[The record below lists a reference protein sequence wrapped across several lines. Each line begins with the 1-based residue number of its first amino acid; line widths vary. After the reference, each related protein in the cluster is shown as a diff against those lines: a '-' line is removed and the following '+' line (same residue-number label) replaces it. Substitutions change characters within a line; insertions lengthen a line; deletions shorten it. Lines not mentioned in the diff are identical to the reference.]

1 MVKFKDQSIFSAF
14 NEKTKIFQ
22 EKIYEHALNNE
33 WMSDPYIGFR
43 LKELEKKIDNELIL
57 KTNSLGLE
65 LKNLKIVYMCTI
77 SRRIIVFGS
86 YATIKELQFQN
97 FTQKKLLKK
106 F

>member
-43 LKELEKKIDNELIL
+43 LKELEK
-57 KTNSLGLE
+57 
-65 LKNLKIVYMCTI
+65 
-77 SRRIIVFGS
+77 R
-86 YATIKELQFQN
+86 
-97 FTQKKLLKK
+97 
-106 F
+106 